1 MRLRLLRRWTLSALS
16 GTGVQAHRGDGEQ
29 HQVSRR
35 PDRRYVDVTFKINSP
50 GAGSYFPRRVL
61 LLTNSSA
68 TFSLPPMLR
77 KCTKKKTRFLLRQAA
92 KAIFEMLNKI
102 HLA

>member
-29 HQVSRR
+29 RQVSRR

-50 GAGSYFPRRVL
+50 GAGNYFPRRVL

-68 TFSLPPMLR
+68 SFSARILR
-77 KCTKKKTRFLLRQAA
+77 KCAKKNKFL
-92 KAIFEMLNKI
+92 
-102 HLA
+102 